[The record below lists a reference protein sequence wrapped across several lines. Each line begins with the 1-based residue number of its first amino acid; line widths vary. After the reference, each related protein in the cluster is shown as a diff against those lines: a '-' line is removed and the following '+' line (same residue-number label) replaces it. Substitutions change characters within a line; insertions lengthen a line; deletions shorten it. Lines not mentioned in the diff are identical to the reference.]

1 MYEYQVNSGLS
12 KNKLV
17 MKCYA
22 SGKPSYVSSVSNST
36 VEVGIYLDPLVTI
49 TKSGDLALLVAFRG
63 SGGIYSGK
71 DRFTGIL
78 SYFSDA
84 DLKSWYKAYPDV
96 QCSVLSLKPGCNVTQ
111 TTVTS
116 TKSAA
121 LLWTFLILCFTLA
134 NKTQATCKVGIC
146 PHRSPSGACQDPLD
160 TTECNTCVTNPKNPE
175 CTEKDGKDVN
185 ASVWDLIQDCVNY
198 LNDALSKM
206 VKDPVSTPDRP
217 NAASDKVRRDVGMGD
232 GTCQPLVSSHPSG
245 NPYHELLT
253 GLDPNVVLTRRG
265 FGNGYDL
272 SSEVGVNCSKNDLSR
287 PCEITVAKTTTTT
300 ITTSLS
306 LSSGKDESYSVSNS
320 SSWGIQHSNTDVSS
334 ITSGLESN
342 VQHTNSTE
350 NPQWLRIY
358 KVTNTTT
365 WNTQHTDMYSSEE
378 TTGSNVDSGQ
388 DKTTMRDN
396 TVNGNNMAG
405 ADIATSLTCT
415 LSREV
420 TDSESDSIGVTA
432 QGQVGKGPVSFGGIA
447 VTYNHEHTHS
457 VSNGRIT
464 QVMFSITTIKS
475 DTNGHNWG
483 TVDDQGG
490 SNSVTTGHIS
500 SDSKETRHG
509 DSISWS
515 LMGGLSNTTGLSK
528 GVTDMYGTAI
538 TSSVGTSTER
548 GLVDNRGTDLTQTS
562 QITSTEQR
570 TQETSKSV
578 SISIETSSS
587 LIVSPG
593 SCVIPICRPMSYSTL
608 VPYVCSTSDS
618 KKVKYYAAEVQR
630 IDTRQGVP
638 KCILDT
644 LVCSKDQTPTFEA
657 FSQYNDKH
665 LLRYGTTYTSPV
677 KGGSKDTSVEIV
689 NNQEAGIM
697 WTLRFMRDTNQVG
710 LFQGNSADPVWR
722 TGSVKLLEATFNI
735 TSLGQIELWGRG
747 LFADETVWSLVWS
760 TQSVN
765 LRAYQV
771 GLPMDTGYK
780 LYLSELGDL
789 QLFDGNDIMV
799 WSRLRS
805 SNGLGFK
812 YPFWNENP
820 TSVLTEPNYQGQDDP
835 HNSLPADAKWWD
847 TDTFQAGYQ
856 FPGVD
861 YGDDPDCSY
870 MPDGT
875 GLISRAYSDPNF
887 PKYKRETGR
896 LRLYL
901 AKTGNLVIYDGS
913 RVSWESK
920 TADLPYAIPP
930 YRATFDSLGKFVV
943 KDSHNSLIWT
953 TATSG
958 LTSVSIDPFF
968 SLCATNTTNSD
979 CTSWGLT
986 MENNSWNVYTRAVQ
1000 SCDTCTVC
1008 HVLDPPGPL
1017 IHLATNTM
1025 SSSYFAYN
1033 RALSIYMNVNIT
1045 VPLISKDAQWRH
1057 YSDGFLT
1064 SVNSQDTCLGFNGV
1078 NRLGTLSMSNF
1089 TLIRCTAG
1097 NIRLDKLWSV
1107 GRQYLKAL
1115 TTEAGGIH
1123 HLLPGH
1129 ILGNDTL
1136 PFTITN
1142 NGSLVY
1148 AGKYAYVMKKKLNFG
1163 SPTLALRKDGSLSI
1177 TNLAGNLRDCR
1188 YVLLS
1193 SAHKWAQSTDG
1204 NAVHCYEQYTGKLS
1218 LDYLTVNGPVNIG
1231 SVQMVD
1237 LSSIDSALTYQLSL
1251 YTDGTLVCTDSELTT
1266 YKMLSGGLRLRDS
1279 LSKEIYSFPDARP
1292 DVQVLDSNFN
1302 SYLLPNEKLIL
1313 SNTGYYF
1320 NAKPTVKMNGI
1331 LRLTNRGTVELRD
1344 HLGAIRKLQ
1353 DFPPP
1358 QDSPA
1363 NGYTMTISDAGVLT
1377 ITDDAGEV
1385 VWIQDITATSSSI
1398 SANVISMYNGLCL
1411 DSETVNG
1418 KPQVVM
1424 KTCTSSHNPGWY
1436 FGTDAMTFQT
1446 CGTTQWFYDSGTF
1459 SVDGNCMTLNETSA
1473 GISKPLYMSPC
1484 DQQNKD
1490 LRQQWNIGSSLP
1502 AYVNLR
1508 TLYMVNNPGNCLYS
1522 CSSKFDVT
1530 HQKFYSDL
1538 GTCADGN
1545 LNFGSFCFMTPTDW
1559 SFNGYWVM
1567 SGGKCLDYNN
1577 ATVPCL
1583 LENPRIMWSFD
1594 IADVTQA
1601 TYKMEVVNQVHVNQ
1615 CASYGDGLY
1624 VNTVYISP
1632 LRCQIDA
1639 SGVKTC
1645 AVGAVIIP
1653 PSGSNS
1659 TRTYVTESTFEAAC
1673 DRDSAWI
1680 FESTGRLRMGKNPGQ
1695 MGELTIQGRNS
1706 ASKRPMSHLSSKTNW
1721 TNLVDTGDV
1730 VSIMFNTI
1738 VGLESVIKKGVAINR
1753 STGRILLNDGGRY
1766 WTGPAKLPV
1775 LTLAV
1780 TATPVTIF
1788 EPMMF
1793 SGAYIDDRS
1802 CLTPNF
1808 ESVRCDSPSA
1818 GRWTFNGYKIMLN
1831 SNCLNSATMKYETCD
1846 MTVKTQDY
1854 QPTGTEATDVTSKAV
1869 ILKNDA
1875 GLCTCG
1881 VEAPYNCEC
1890 SSAKVQKWIWQP
1902 PKLMLA
1908 SNPRYCIDVTAT
1920 PGSVTN
1926 LVGCIWSEN
1935 WTYTSKKGL
1944 ISSKGNLCLDSNV
1957 AGSNY
1962 RLYGYDCKGYE
1973 YLDGIVTSVQTFASY
1988 FPALDTVTLREGRYP
2003 IPQFNETDESFG
2015 NTVDLSTLIKCDDNL
2030 VSFYDNYANMLY
2042 GAIDSPESDVLS
2054 QIMQPLKTVMPLV
2067 NYSNWYNPLCNFM
2080 NGLYSDMYGYTGYT
2094 QCQTM
2099 KVDPRVQPDLVL
2111 NYTSAYWGGNHSA
2124 EIDSLVATVLDL
2136 MDRGL
2141 INMTEITSPLGNQTQ
2156 VQSTMTAQ
2164 TESSPPRITRSLSL
2178 PTTKSVSKSQT
2189 QSSTSTTLP
2198 TYTST
2203 DDWDIFRRS
2212 PSTRYYQDET
2222 SGADE
2227 EESGAQSD
2235 IRSLAIVLLRRV
2247 DTPGVSAATAS
2258 ASGLFGLVEKFK
2270 DKLVESF
2277 NWLSLK
2283 GLEAKMNDPR
2293 APEHV
2298 RNILNSEAISRGT
2311 SLPVARFE
2319 AIREL
2324 LELADGITQSTSQ
2337 TSEMVTTILANLD
2350 KVTSGVTEVQ
2360 AGSPAVSL
2368 LKDKVMAKSVVGDI
2382 VKQYN
2387 REIVRM
2393 SPIPLTLPKELDLK
2407 LVLESLERE
2416 MFQAGSSQVQAEI
2429 DLRAVLKGVRSMGT
2443 PSDPDRPTLEIV
2455 SSVLLA
2461 ALVRDVTA
2469 GQTNSNIVDMLR
2481 RVYELNKNGKI
2492 RGDILGAFEPRGGID
2507 ADSITGL
2514 SAALKAV
2521 RDGDMTTTV
2530 ANVHAIAKLIPH
2542 YKMVYTLSE
2551 LADRYWKPEMDQWRE
2566 KGGNS
2571 LELVNMITDKLSK
2584 EKVGDAQ
2591 ASELTKDELSEFY
2604 AAIDTSVT
2612 EIGEYY
2618 GLNTNEVSDTIRNT
2632 VTDGVP
2638 SDTLEALAKFETLLD
2653 GVGTEADKVNDGG
2666 YFTEGEGS
2674 KRLTRAKGRFTKLKV
2689 AKSVKVAISVVTGR
2703 FKSANK

>member
-49 TKSGDLALLVAFRG
+49 TKSDDLALLVALRGISTLLGFSQDTSDTRSVFTNYSVG
-63 SGGIYSGK
+63 SGGIDSGK
-71 DRFTGIL
+71 DRFTGVL

-84 DLKSWYKAYPDV
+84 DLRSWYKAYPDV

-116 TKSAA
+116 TKS
-121 LLWTFLILCFTLA
+121 TA
-134 NKTQATCKVGIC
+134 NKTRLPVRLEYARIG
-146 PHRSPSGACQDPLD
+146 SPSGACQDPLD
-160 TTECNTCVTNPKNPE
+160 TTECNTNPE
-175 CTEKDGKDVN
+175 CSEKDGKDVN
-185 ASVWDLIQDCVNY
+185 ASIKDLIQDCVNY
-198 LNDALSKM
+198 LNDAVSKM

-217 NAASDKVRRDVGMGD
+217 NAGMGD

-253 GLDPNVVLTRRG
+253 GMDPNIVLTRRG

-272 SSEVGVNCSKNDLSR
+272 SS
-287 PCEITVAKTTTTT
+287 EITVAKTTTTT

-350 NPQWLRIY
+350 N
-358 KVTNTTT
+358 TSSMA
-365 WNTQHTDMYSSEE
+365 TDIQEE
-378 TTGSNVDSGQ
+378 TKGSNVDSGQ

-396 TVNGNNMAG
+396 TEYQ
-405 ADIATSLTCT
+405 L
-415 LSREV
+415 R
-420 TDSESDSIGVTA
+420 
-432 QGQVGKGPVSFGGIA
+432 GKLAKDPVSFVGIA

-457 VSNGRIT
+457 VSNGRTT

-490 SNSVTTGHIS
+490 SNSVTTGHSS
-500 SDSKETRHG
+500 SDSQETRHG

-593 SCVIPICRPMSYSTL
+593 SCVIPICRPISYSTL

-665 LLRYGTTYTSPV
+665 LLRYGTTYSSPV
-677 KGGSKDTSVEIV
+677 KGGGKDTSVEIV

-697 WTLRFMRDTNQVG
+697 WTLRFMSDTNQVG

-747 LFADETVWSLVWS
+747 LFADETVWSLIWS
-760 TQSVN
+760 TQPVN

-847 TDTFQAGYQ
+847 MDTFQAGYQ

-953 TATSG
+953 TATTG

-1097 NIRLDKLWSV
+1097 
-1107 GRQYLKAL
+1107 
-1115 TTEAGGIH
+1115 
-1123 HLLPGH
+1123 
-1129 ILGNDTL
+1129 
-1136 PFTITN
+1136 
-1142 NGSLVY
+1142 
-1148 AGKYAYVMKKKLNFG
+1148 KYAYVMKKKLNFG

-1177 TNLAGNLRDCR
+1177 TNLAGNMGTRFTAMGNVSLQ
-1188 YVLLS
+1188 LL
-1193 SAHKWAQSTDG
+1193 D
-1204 NAVHCYEQYTGKLS
+1204 TGKLS

-1237 LSSIDSALTYQLSL
+1237 SSSIDSALIYQLSL
-1251 YTDGTLVCTDSELTT
+1251 YTDGTLVCTDSQLTT
-1266 YKMLSGGLRLRDS
+1266 YKMLSGGVGSTFAPYSLNIEFDTKLRLRDS
-1279 LSKEIYSFPDARP
+1279 LSKEVYSFPDARP

-1358 QDSPA
+1358 QDSAA

-1436 FGTDAMTFQT
+1436 FGTDGVLTNSNNKLCVSSAMTFQT

-1559 SFNGYWVM
+1559 SFNGYWIM
-1567 SGGKCLDYNN
+1567 SGSKCLDYNN

-1632 LRCQIDA
+1632 LKCQIDA

-1645 AVGAVIIP
+1645 AVGALIIP
-1653 PSGSNS
+1653 PSGTNS
-1659 TRTYVTESTFEAAC
+1659 TKVYVTESTSEATC

-1680 FESTGRLRMGKNPGQ
+1680 FESTGRLRMGKNPG
-1695 MGELTIQGRNS
+1695 LCLNS
-1706 ASKRPMSHLSSKTNW
+1706 AMKAEPCSMNKDKWVNSLSKDGTVRINGLCLSKSATKPRLTSVSCSLSSKTNW
-1721 TNLVDTGDV
+1721 TNLVDTGDIV
-1730 VSIMFNTI
+1730 NIQFNTI
-1738 VGLESVIKKGVAINR
+1738 VGLESVIKKGVAIDR

-1831 SNCLNSATMKYETCD
+1831 GNCLNSATMKYETCD
-1846 MTVKTQDY
+1846 MSVKTQDY
-1854 QPTGTEATDVTSKAV
+1854 QPTGTEVTDVTSKAV

-1875 GLCTCG
+1875 GFCACG

-1890 SSAKVQKWIWQP
+1890 NSAKLQKWIWQP

-1944 ISSKGNLCLDSNV
+1944 ISSRSNLCLDSNV
-1957 AGSNY
+1957 GGSNY
-1962 RLYGYDCKGYE
+1962 RLYGYDCKDVELRITRMLDYPSQ

-2015 NTVDLSTLIKCDDNL
+2015 NIVDLSTLIKCDDNL

-2042 GAIDSPESDVLS
+2042 RAIDSPESSVLS

-2080 NGLYSDMYGYTGYT
+2080 NELYSDIYGYTGYT
-2094 QCQTM
+2094 RCQTM

-2111 NYTSAYWGGNHSA
+2111 NYTSAYWGGNHTT
-2124 EIDSLVATVLDL
+2124 EIETLLATITDL
-2136 MDRGL
+2136 ISRGL
-2141 INMTEITSPLGNQTQ
+2141 INMTDIIPQSSNQTG
-2156 VQSTMTAQ
+2156 VQSTTSTQ
-2164 TESSPPRITRSLSL
+2164 TETSPPRITRSLSL
-2178 PTTKSVSKSQT
+2178 PTIK
-2189 QSSTSTTLP
+2189 STTKPQTSSLVTTEVP

-2212 PSTRYYQDET
+2212 PMTRRTDTDSDTDE
-2222 SGADE
+2222 ADRDYDVE
-2227 EESGAQSD
+2227 EGTDTQ
-2235 IRSLAIVLLRRV
+2235 IVIFRRV
-2247 DTPGVSAATAS
+2247 IPAEVTPVINTLPILFAALDRLVGTA
-2258 ASGLFGLVEKFK
+2258 
-2270 DKLVESF
+2270 ESTF
-2277 NWLSLK
+2277 RWLSL
-2283 GLEAKMNDPR
+2283 A
-2293 APEHV
+2293 
-2298 RNILNSEAISRGT
+2298 
-2311 SLPVARFE
+2311 
-2319 AIREL
+2319 
-2324 LELADGITQSTSQ
+2324 GITYRDPGTDP
-2337 TSEMVTTILANLD
+2337 V
-2350 KVTSGVTEVQ
+2350 KY
-2360 AGSPAVSL
+2360 
-2368 LKDKVMAKSVVGDI
+2368 AKSVLDSEALSRWKGGPVKVFEAVVKVIEVTVELTRSDERTSRLASLLLNTLDAVVGDKTKLQVDGPKLKILRQKLTAMSIVGDI

-2387 REIVRM
+2387 
-2393 SPIPLTLPKELDLK
+2393 
-2407 LVLESLERE
+2407 
-2416 MFQAGSSQVQAEI
+2416 AEI
-2429 DLRAVLKGVRSMGT
+2429 DKLGTGSPSTPPKLKLDDVLSSLNTEMFTRDRTGVAELTDLGDVLKGATGGSGST
-2443 PSDPDRPTLEIV
+2443 TQGQPTLEV
-2455 SSVLLA
+2455 VNSVLLA
-2461 ALVRDVTA
+2461 GLVRDVTGGVLGSTA
-2469 GQTNSNIVDMLR
+2469 VITIKSI
-2481 RVYELNKNGKI
+2481 YKI
-2492 RGDILGAFEPRGGID
+2492 HDSSILKMDVLGAFEPRGGDKRDTI
-2507 ADSITGL
+2507 SGL
-2514 SAALKAV
+2514 SEVIAKLET
-2521 RDGDMTTTV
+2521 GDPEGTKE
-2530 ANVHAIAKLIPH
+2530 NVHAIARLIPH
-2542 YKMVYTLSE
+2542 YRMVYSLSE
-2551 LADRYWKPEMDQWRE
+2551 LADKHWSTEMSSWRNG
-2566 KGGNS
+2566 GGNL
-2571 LELVNMITDKLSK
+2571 LELVGVIASKLSVETNGGSSTSAISK
-2584 EKVGDAQ
+2584 EDMSKFYSAIDQSVEDLGDYYSLTLNADNGIVDNDVVVPVPEDVVRATVMLSGLLERVGDK
-2591 ASELTKDELSEFY
+2591 TD
-2604 AAIDTSVT
+2604 D
-2612 EIGEYY
+2612 
-2618 GLNTNEVSDTIRNT
+2618 LNH
-2632 VTDGVP
+2632 
-2638 SDTLEALAKFETLLD
+2638 
-2653 GVGTEADKVNDGG
+2653 GG
-2666 YFTEGEGS
+2666 YFGNAEGGNRLKAAKARLVKTKPPVIGGP
-2674 KRLTRAKGRFTKLKV
+2674 KRP
-2689 AKSVKVAISVVTGR
+2689 
-2703 FKSANK
+2703 